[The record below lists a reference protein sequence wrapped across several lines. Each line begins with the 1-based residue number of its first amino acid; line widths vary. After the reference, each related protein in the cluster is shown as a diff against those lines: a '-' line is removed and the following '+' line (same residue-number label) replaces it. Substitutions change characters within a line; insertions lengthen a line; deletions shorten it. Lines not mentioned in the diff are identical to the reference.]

1 MGTVRPVGRSV
12 YRTQGIGLE
21 RHLEKYRMSVIQ
33 YENVCKKFAGSSK
46 YAVDHVSA
54 EIESGEFITILGS
67 SGCGKTTLL
76 KLTNRLYDPDD
87 GKIIVEGVDIRTVD
101 PVDLRRRLGYVIQQV
116 GLFPHMTIKENIT
129 VIPSLMKWDKR
140 RMDERADE
148 LLKLVGLEPAEFRDR
163 YPHQLSGG
171 QQQRIGLARALVLDP
186 DIMLLD
192 EPFGAI
198 DAITRL
204 NLQNELLRIQGSL
217 GKTILF
223 VTHDINEAFKMG
235 NRVMVMNEGR
245 LLQFDTPREIVQHP
259 ADAFVKSL
267 IESAR
272 TQEKFW
278 EGTL

>member
-129 VIPSLMKWDKR
+129 VIPSIMKWDKR

-148 LLKLVGLEPAEFRDR
+148 LLKLVGLDPAEFRDR

-278 EGTL
+278 EGAL

>member
-259 ADAFVKSL
+259 ADEFVKSL
-267 IESAR
+267 IDSAR

-278 EGTL
+278 EGAL